1 MTAETQWLQLVNGL
15 ANGLYDRHLG
25 WLLGH
30 RFVQLTHVG
39 RRSGRRYR
47 TVLEV
52 VEYDRSVP
60 EFVVSGFGRRSD
72 WLRNLAS
79 PRQSAASAT
88 PTITPWPSQQSA
100 RSDRGDC
107 PEQSLPGARGEND
120 PSLSRSP
127 ETASPAAVP
136 T

>member
-25 WLLGH
+25 WLLGR
-30 RFVQLTHVG
+30 RFLQLTHVG

-60 EFVVSGFGRRSD
+60 EFVVVSGFGRRSD
-72 WLRNLAS
+72 WLRNLNAGGRATRRRGIPHLHCRPS
-79 PRQSAASAT
+79 GPECRQ
-88 PTITPWPSQQSA
+88 
-100 RSDRGDC
+100 GV
-107 PEQSLPGARGEND
+107 D
-120 PSLSRSP
+120 PFDVGVSYP
-127 ETASPAAVP
+127 NEWT
-136 T
+136 